1 MLKNACTSFLPLS
14 ICYLVVYVLIMLMVF
29 LYCHD
34 DMQTLN
40 IHGLSRVPEVRL
52 PTYDVW
58 IMTGFQL
65 SYMMH

>member
-1 MLKNACTSFLPLS
+1 MFL
-14 ICYLVVYVLIMLMVF
+14 ILVVMSLLDLTTVLIMLMVF

>member
-1 MLKNACTSFLPLS
+1 MFL
-14 ICYLVVYVLIMLMVF
+14 ILVVMSLLDLTTVLIMLMVF

-34 DMQTLN
+34 DMHTLN

>member
-1 MLKNACTSFLPLS
+1 MFL
-14 ICYLVVYVLIMLMVF
+14 ILVVMSLLDLTTVLIMLMVF

-40 IHGLSRVPEVRL
+40 IHGLSRVLEVRL

>member
-1 MLKNACTSFLPLS
+1 MFL
-14 ICYLVVYVLIMLMVF
+14 ILVVMSLLDLTTVLIMLMVF

-58 IMTGFQL
+58 IMTAFQL